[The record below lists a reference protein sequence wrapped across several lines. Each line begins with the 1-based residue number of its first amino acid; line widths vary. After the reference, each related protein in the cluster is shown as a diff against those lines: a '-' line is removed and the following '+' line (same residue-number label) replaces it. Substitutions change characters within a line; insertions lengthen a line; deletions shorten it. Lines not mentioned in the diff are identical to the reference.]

1 MGWFNIVNMHSAN
14 LHGDIVG
21 YVVIVIVDINCIQP
35 TAYGCPESTKNNGMY
50 DQ

>member
-1 MGWFNIVNMHSAN
+1 MGCFNIVNMHSAN

-21 YVVIVIVDINCIQP
+21 YVVIEDINCIQP